1 MDKKERKRLKK
12 LAKLGK
18 KRKHEELE
26 DEEVAEE
33 TTSPSS
39 KKVKLSESDEPV
51 ELKDKKKKKKK
62 KKKEKQEEEKEAV
75 VVADSSDDGGAAQTG
90 SGHADDANP
99 QQEEK
104 NEAAAEA
111 EEDNNGG
118 NGKSTGFVKFF
129 NVEKGFGFISND
141 DGSGDVFVHQSAIH
155 CKGFR
160 SLAEN
165 EQVEFDAE
173 QQDDGKWKAINVT
186 GPNGA
191 YCIGKE
197 KEDNYDDGDIR
208 NQEEDVEAVEE
219 SVSNAAKKAI
229 FRGSA
234 RKEAAVEEVVVEEVA
249 VSATNAANRVISR
262 ESVHLEAVEAVE
274 EETRVLSAEK
284 KDIIRGTARVEEE
297 EEGAEAE
304 EEEEE
309 ATDIK
314 AAAVTAGV
322 AVKNGDLDVTILW

>member
-1 MDKKERKRLKK
+1 MVVPLRRDLDMLTMPIPNKRRKTKQQRRQKRTTTAAMANQQDLLSSSTSKKDLASSQTMMAAAMSSCIKALFIAKASGVWRRTSRLSSMRSSKTMANGKRSMSRDRMERIALAKRKRIIMMT
-12 LAKLGK
+12 A
-18 KRKHEELE
+18 H
-26 DEEVAEE
+26 
-33 TTSPSS
+33 
-39 KKVKLSESDEPV
+39 
-51 ELKDKKKKKKK
+51 
-62 KKKEKQEEEKEAV
+62 
-75 VVADSSDDGGAAQTG
+75 
-90 SGHADDANP
+90 
-99 QQEEK
+99 
-104 NEAAAEA
+104 
-111 EEDNNGG
+111 
-118 NGKSTGFVKFF
+118 
-129 NVEKGFGFISND
+129 
-141 DGSGDVFVHQSAIH
+141 
-155 CKGFR
+155 
-160 SLAEN
+160 
-165 EQVEFDAE
+165 
-173 QQDDGKWKAINVT
+173 
-186 GPNGA
+186 
-191 YCIGKE
+191 
-197 KEDNYDDGDIR
+197 IR

-249 VSATNAANRVISR
+249 VSATNAANRVIFR

-322 AVKNGDLDVTILW
+322 AVKNGDLDVTILWEIKSTTCSSLYR